1 MSLKNAIRKIAA
13 PRLTMKQALEI
24 FGLDPDSADDL
35 DEKNLKKIYH
45 KLIAK
50 HHIDVIK
57 GKIEASGRKMT
68 QEEEEEATKYCQ
80 DIILAYKVLIGEEQA
95 AGPRQRAPGF
105 DSNLRKYHEAKEEAV
120 REEHR
125 RYMEDYERRQ
135 REKEKAQ
142 KEHHERQLKEVEEAR
157 RKRQEQTGI
166 YEPAPSTNLQD
177 LLPHLFQPINR
188 KP

>member
-57 GKIEASGRKMT
+57 GKIEAMT
-68 QEEEEEATKYCQ
+68 LVAKLMKTAGEPVEK
-80 DIILAYKVLIGEEQA
+80 IIAFTGLTHDEIE
-95 AGPRQRAPGF
+95 
-105 DSNLRKYHEAKEEAV
+105 NLK
-120 REEHR
+120 
-125 RYMEDYERRQ
+125 
-135 REKEKAQ
+135 
-142 KEHHERQLKEVEEAR
+142 
-157 RKRQEQTGI
+157 
-166 YEPAPSTNLQD
+166 TNG
-177 LLPHLFQPINR
+177 
-188 KP
+188 